1 MKTPR
6 RILISPLDWGLG
18 HASRIIPI
26 IDRYIEQGD
35 NVIIAGSGMSLN
47 LLQKQFPHLQSIEI
61 PSFKMKY
68 SAGNSQVWAVA
79 KAFPRLIYYSIKEH
93 KALKR
98 IVKQEKID
106 FIISDNR
113 FGLYHK
119 TVPCAYITHQLMIK
133 LPRPWFFLEPFVAFV
148 HRCIINKFT
157 ECWVPDL
164 EDSELSLAGELSHPN
179 KKPRNVKY
187 IGILS
192 RFSKRCTPYGRATD
206 GITITQAS
214 PVLRTSDTC
223 LQNRITP
230 YGRENIITDCARD
243 FIPFGHQYV
252 SPARLCISKLNIAL
266 AYSQNSSLLTP
277 NLALAILS
285 GAEPQR
291 TMFEKEVLTSLQ
303 DDPHE
308 NIILIQG
315 KVEAEQK
322 VSKVGKVTV
331 YNYMSTEELQEY
343 ILKADKIICRSGYS
357 SIMDLHA
364 LGKLKNAT
372 LIPTPGQTEQEY
384 LAEYISNHIK

>member
-18 HASRIIPI
+18 HASRIIPL
-26 IDRYIEQGD
+26 IDKYLELGD

-47 LLQKQFPHLQSIEI
+47 LLKKHFPHLHSIEI
-61 PSFKMKY
+61 PSFTMKY
-68 SAGNSQVWAVA
+68 SAGKSQVWAVA
-79 KAFPRLIYYSIKEH
+79 KAFPRLIYYSVKEH

-98 IVKQEKID
+98 IVNEENID

-113 FGLYHK
+113 FGLFHK
-119 TVPCAYITHQLMIK
+119 TVPSAYITHQILIK
-133 LPRPWFFLEPFVAFV
+133 LPKGWAWLEPFVAFV
-148 HRCIINKFT
+148 HRCIINRFT
-157 ECWVPDL
+157 ECWVPDF
-164 EDSELSLAGELSHPN
+164 EDVSESLAGELSHPN

-192 RFSKRCTPYGRATD
+192 RFSKRCTPYGRATND
-206 GITITQAS
+206 NTITQAS
-214 PVLRTSDTC
+214 PALRTSDTC

-243 FIPFGHQYV
+243 FA
-252 SPARLCISKLNIAL
+252 PARLCLSKLNIAL
-266 AYSQNSSLLTP
+266 AYSQNSSLLT
-277 NLALAILS
+277 ILS

-291 TMFEKEVLTSLQ
+291 TMLEKELLMSLQ
-303 DDPHE
+303 EEQHE
-308 NIILIQG
+308 DIILVQG

-331 YNYMSTEELQEY
+331 YNYMNTEELQEY

-357 SIMDLHA
+357 SIMDIHA
-364 LGKLKNAT
+364 LGKLQNAT

>member
-18 HASRIIPI
+18 HASRIIPL
-26 IDRYIEQGD
+26 IDKHLELGD

-47 LLQKQFPHLQSIEI
+47 LLKKQFPQLKSVKI
-61 PSFKMKY
+61 PSFTMRY
-68 SAGNSQVWAVA
+68 SAGKSQVWAVA
-79 KAFPRLIYYSIKEH
+79 KAFPSLIYYSIKEH

-98 IVKQEKID
+98 IVEEEKIT

-119 TVPCAYITHQLMIK
+119 SVPSAYITHQLMIK
-133 LPRPWFFLEPFVAFV
+133 LPRGWSFLEPMIAYF

-157 ECWVPDL
+157 ECWVPDF
-164 EDSELSLAGELSHPN
+164 EKMSESLAGELSHPA

-187 IGILS
+187 IGTLS
-192 RFSKRCTPYGRATD
+192 RF
-206 GITITQAS
+206 
-214 PVLRTSDTC
+214 TSSVS
-223 LQNRITP
+223 
-230 YGRENIITDCARD
+230 EN
-243 FIPFGHQYV
+243 YV
-252 SPARLCISKLNIAL
+252 GFA
-266 AYSQNSSLLTP
+266 QLLTP

-291 TMFEKEVLTSLQ
+291 TMLENELLMSLQ
-303 DDPHE
+303 EDQHE
-308 NIILIQG
+308 NIILVQG

-331 YNYMSTEELQEY
+331 YNYMNTEELQEY

-364 LGKLKNAT
+364 LGKLQNAT
-372 LIPTPGQTEQEY
+372 PIPTPGQTEQEY

>member
-1 MKTPR
+1 MRTPR

-18 HASRIIPI
+18 HASRIIPLI
-26 IDRYIEQGD
+26 NKLIEQGD
-35 NVIIAGSGMSLN
+35 NVIIAGSGLSLN
-47 LLQKQFPHLQSIEI
+47 LLQKQFPLLKSVEI

-68 SAGNSQVWAVA
+68 SAGKSQVWAVV
-79 KAFPRLIYYSIKEH
+79 KAFPKLIYYSFKEH

-98 IVKQEKID
+98 IVEEEKIT

-119 TVPCAYITHQLMIK
+119 SVPSAYITHQLIIK
-133 LPRPWFFLEPFVAFV
+133 LPRGWSFLEPMVAYF

-157 ECWVPDL
+157 ECWVPDF
-164 EDSELSLAGELSHPN
+164 EEMSESLAGELSHPA
-179 KKPRNVKY
+179 KLPRNVKY
-187 IGILS
+187 IGTLS
-192 RFSKRCTPYGRATD
+192 RF
-206 GITITQAS
+206 
-214 PVLRTSDTC
+214 TSSVS
-223 LQNRITP
+223 
-230 YGRENIITDCARD
+230 EN
-243 FIPFGHQYV
+243 YV
-252 SPARLCISKLNIAL
+252 GFA
-266 AYSQNSSLLTP
+266 QLLTP

-291 TMFEKEVLTSLQ
+291 TMLENELLMSLQ
-303 DDPHE
+303 EDQHE
-308 NIILIQG
+308 NIILVQG

-331 YNYMSTEELQEY
+331 YNYMNTEELQEY

-364 LGKLKNAT
+364 LGKLQNAT

>member
-47 LLQKQFPHLQSIEI
+47 LLQKQFPSLKSIEI

-93 KALKR
+93 QALKR
-98 IVKQEKID
+98 IVKEENID

-113 FGLYHK
+113 FGLFHK
-119 TVPCAYITHQLMIK
+119 TVPSAYITHQLLIK
-133 LPRPWFFLEPFVAFV
+133 LPKGWAWLEPFVAFV
-148 HRCIINKFT
+148 HRCIINRFT
-157 ECWVPDL
+157 ECWVPDF
-164 EDSELSLAGELSHPN
+164 EDMSDSLAGELSHPT
-179 KKPRNVKY
+179 KMPRNVKY
-187 IGILS
+187 IGALS
-192 RFSKRCTPYGRATD
+192 RFQLGVRSEELGVR
-206 GITITQAS
+206 
-214 PVLRTSDTC
+214 
-223 LQNRITP
+223 
-230 YGRENIITDCARD
+230 
-243 FIPFGHQYV
+243 
-252 SPARLCISKLNIAL
+252 
-266 AYSQNSSLLTP
+266 
-277 NLALAILS
+277 NLVLAILS

-291 TMFEKEVLTSLQ
+291 TMLEKELLMSLQ
-303 DDPHE
+303 EDQHE
-308 NIILIQG
+308 DIILVQG

-331 YNYMSTEELQEY
+331 YNYINTEELQEY

>member
-18 HASRIIPI
+18 HASRIIPL
-26 IDRYIEQGD
+26 IDKHLELGD

-47 LLQKQFPHLQSIEI
+47 LLKKHFPHLHSIEI
-61 PSFKMKY
+61 PSFTMKY
-68 SAGNSQVWAVA
+68 SAGKSQVWAVA
-79 KAFPRLIYYSIKEH
+79 KAFPRLIYYSIGEH

-98 IVKQEKID
+98 IVNEENID

-113 FGLYHK
+113 FGLFHK
-119 TVPCAYITHQLMIK
+119 TVPCAYITHQILIK
-133 LPRPWFFLEPFVAFV
+133 LPKGWAWLEAFVAFV
-148 HRCIINKFT
+148 HRCIINRFT
-157 ECWVPDL
+157 ECWVPDF
-164 EDSELSLAGELSHPN
+164 EDVSESLAGELSHPN

-187 IGILS
+187 IGALS
-192 RFSKRCTPYGRATD
+192 RFQLGVRSEELGVR
-206 GITITQAS
+206 
-214 PVLRTSDTC
+214 
-223 LQNRITP
+223 
-230 YGRENIITDCARD
+230 
-243 FIPFGHQYV
+243 
-252 SPARLCISKLNIAL
+252 
-266 AYSQNSSLLTP
+266 
-277 NLALAILS
+277 NLVLAILS

-291 TMFEKEVLTSLQ
+291 TMLEKELLMSLQ
-303 DDPHE
+303 EEQHE
-308 NIILIQG
+308 DIILVQG

-322 VSKVGKVTV
+322 VGKVGKVTV

-364 LGKLKNAT
+364 LGKLQNAT

>member
-47 LLQKQFPHLQSIEI
+47 LLKKHFPQLHSIEI
-61 PSFKMKY
+61 PSFTMNY
-68 SAGNSQVWAVA
+68 SAGKSQVWAVA
-79 KAFPRLIYYSIKEH
+79 KAFPRLIYYSIREH

-98 IVKQEKID
+98 IVNEENID

-113 FGLYHK
+113 FGLFHK
-119 TVPCAYITHQLMIK
+119 TVPSAYITHQLLIK
-133 LPRPWFFLEPFVAFV
+133 LPKGWAWLEPFVAFV
-148 HRCIINKFT
+148 HRCIINRFT
-157 ECWVPDL
+157 ECWVPDF
-164 EDSELSLAGELSHPN
+164 EDMSESLAGELSHPAIM
-179 KKPRNVKY
+179 PRNVKY

-192 RFSKRCTPYGRATD
+192 RFSKRCTPYGR
-206 GITITQAS
+206 
-214 PVLRTSDTC
+214 
-223 LQNRITP
+223 
-230 YGRENIITDCARD
+230 ENI
-243 FIPFGHQYV
+243 
-252 SPARLCISKLNIAL
+252 
-266 AYSQNSSLLTP
+266 TP

-291 TMFEKEVLTSLQ
+291 TMLEKELLTSLQ
-303 DDPHE
+303 EDQHE
-308 NIILIQG
+308 DIILVQG

-364 LGKLKNAT
+364 LDKLQNAT

>member
-18 HASRIIPI
+18 HASRIIPL
-26 IDRYIEQGD
+26 IDKHLELGD

-47 LLQKQFPHLQSIEI
+47 LLKKHFPQLHSIEI
-61 PSFKMKY
+61 PSFTMKY
-68 SAGNSQVWAVA
+68 SAGKSQVWAVA
-79 KAFPRLIYYSIKEH
+79 KAFPRLIYYSIREH

-98 IVKQEKID
+98 IVNEENID

-113 FGLYHK
+113 FGLFHK
-119 TVPCAYITHQLMIK
+119 AVPCAYITHQLLIK
-133 LPRPWFFLEPFVAFV
+133 LPKGWAWMEPFVAFV
-148 HRCIINKFT
+148 HRCIINRFT
-157 ECWVPDL
+157 ECWVPDF
-164 EDSELSLAGELSHPN
+164 EDMSESLAGELSHPN

-187 IGILS
+187 IGALS
-192 RFSKRCTPYGRATD
+192 RFQLGVRSEELGVR
-206 GITITQAS
+206 
-214 PVLRTSDTC
+214 
-223 LQNRITP
+223 
-230 YGRENIITDCARD
+230 
-243 FIPFGHQYV
+243 
-252 SPARLCISKLNIAL
+252 
-266 AYSQNSSLLTP
+266 
-277 NLALAILS
+277 NLVLAILS

-291 TMFEKEVLTSLQ
+291 TMLEKELLTSLQ
-303 DDPHE
+303 EDQHE
-308 NIILIQG
+308 DIILVQG

-322 VSKVGKVTV
+322 VGKVGKVTV

-364 LGKLKNAT
+364 LGKLQNAT

>member
-1 MKTPR
+1 MKTAR

-93 KALKR
+93 NVLKR
-98 IVKQEKID
+98 IVKEENID

-113 FGLYHK
+113 FGLFHK
-119 TVPCAYITHQLMIK
+119 TVPSAYITHQLLIK
-133 LPRPWFFLEPFVAFV
+133 LPKGWAWLEPFVAFM
-148 HRCIINKFT
+148 HRCIINRFT
-157 ECWVPDL
+157 ECWVPDF
-164 EDSELSLAGELSHPN
+164 EDMSNSLAGELSHPN
-179 KKPRNVKY
+179 KKPRNVRY

-192 RFSKRCTPYGRATD
+192 RFSKRCTPYGRAS
-206 GITITQAS
+206 I
-214 PVLRTSDTC
+214 
-223 LQNRITP
+223 
-230 YGRENIITDCARD
+230 
-243 FIPFGHQYV
+243 
-252 SPARLCISKLNIAL
+252 
-266 AYSQNSSLLTP
+266 TP

-285 GAEPQR
+285 GTEPQR
-291 TMFEKEVLTSLQ
+291 TMLEKELLTSLQ

-322 VSKVGKVTV
+322 VSKAGKVTV
-331 YNYMSTEELQEY
+331 YNYMNTEELQEY

>member
-18 HASRIIPI
+18 HASRIIPL
-26 IDRYIEQGD
+26 IDKYLELGD

-47 LLQKQFPHLQSIEI
+47 LLKKQYPHLKSIEI

-68 SAGNSQVWAVA
+68 SASKSQVWAVA
-79 KAFPRLIYYSIKEH
+79 KAFPSLIYYSIKEH

-98 IVKQEKID
+98 IVNEENID

-113 FGLYHK
+113 FGLFHK
-119 TVPCAYITHQLMIK
+119 TVPSAYITHQLLIK
-133 LPRPWFFLEPFVAFV
+133 LPKGWTWLEPFVAFV
-148 HRCIINKFT
+148 HRCIINRFT
-157 ECWVPDL
+157 ECWVPDY
-164 EDSELSLAGELSHPN
+164 EDVSESLAGELSHPN
-179 KKPRNVKY
+179 KMPRNVKY
-187 IGILS
+187 IGVLS
-192 RFSKRCTPYGRATD
+192 RFSKRC
-206 GITITQAS
+206 
-214 PVLRTSDTC
+214 TSDTC

-230 YGRENIITDCARD
+230 YRTSSWRETIITD
-243 FIPFGHQYV
+243 
-252 SPARLCISKLNIAL
+252 
-266 AYSQNSSLLTP
+266 
-277 NLALAILS
+277 LALAILS

-291 TMFEKEVLTSLQ
+291 TMLEEELLTSLQ
-303 DDPHE
+303 DDQHE
-308 NIILIQG
+308 NIILVQG
-315 KVEAEQK
+315 KIEAEQK

-331 YNYMSTEELQEY
+331 CNYMSTEELQEN

-364 LGKLKNAT
+364 LGKLQNAT

>member
-26 IDRYIEQGD
+26 INRLLEQGD
-35 NVIIAGSGMSLN
+35 NVIIAGSGLSLN
-47 LLQKQFPHLQSIEI
+47 LLQQHFPQLKSIEI
-61 PSFKMKY
+61 SSFKMKY
-68 SAGNSQVWAVA
+68 SAGKSQVWAVI
-79 KAFPRLIYYSIKEH
+79 KAFPKLIYYSIKEH
-93 KALKR
+93 QALKR
-98 IVKQEKID
+98 IVEEENID

-119 TVPCAYITHQLMIK
+119 RVPCAYITHQLMIK
-133 LPRPWFFLEPFVAFV
+133 LPKEWSFLEPFVACV
-148 HRCIINKFT
+148 HRSIINRFT
-157 ECWVPDL
+157 ECWVPDFASL
-164 EDSELSLAGELSHPN
+164 DKSLAGELSHPN

-187 IGILS
+187 IGALS

-206 GITITQAS
+206 GNTITQAS

-230 YGRENIITDCARD
+230 YWRENMITD
-243 FIPFGHQYV
+243 
-252 SPARLCISKLNIAL
+252 IAL

-277 NLALAILS
+277 NSSLLTILS

-291 TMFEKEVLTSLQ
+291 TMLEKELLMSLQ
-303 DDPHE
+303 EDQHE
-308 NIILIQG
+308 DIILVQG

-322 VSKVGKVTV
+322 VSKVGKITV
-331 YNYMSTEELQEY
+331 YNYMSTEQLQEH
-343 ILKADKIICRSGYS
+343 ILKANEIICRSGYS
-357 SIMDLHA
+357 SIMDLYA

-372 LIPTPGQTEQEY
+372 LIPTPGQSEQEY